1 MRRILLLL
9 AALLATLP
17 CALSAQGV
25 TGTVVDAQSGAG
37 IPGAL
42 VSLVTSDGAT
52 RARVLADRTGH
63 FALRAP
69 AAGRYVLRAERVGYA
84 AANSPPLDLA
94 AGETMTYRLVAS
106 AQRVQLEGI
115 VASAGGSGSRGCTV
129 RPAAG
134 EEAATLWDEARKA
147 LEAAVTTR
155 QQYPY
160 RFRTE
165 RRVRMLDASTRAV
178 RREEVRPEGVV
189 DNPYVAISP
198 QRLAQTGYV
207 EKLGDTIFFHAP
219 DASVL
224 LSDPFLESHCFRS
237 RRADG
242 DHRGMVGLAFEPVR
256 GGRLADVEGVLWL
269 DAATAELREVQYSYK
284 GGSDS
289 PPVLDRSGGRVEFRR
304 LPNGAWI
311 VNRWRILMPTG
322 EDAIDTNANP
332 IPTTQAARSRPAVAE
347 EAGQVVEVRARDG
360 SVVEM
365 TAYASISGVVFDSIR
380 GAPLA
385 GARVSLAGTADSTR
399 TDAQGRFTLGHLT
412 DGVYALAF
420 DHPRLDSLH
429 FVPDAALVTVV
440 PPQEIRRDL
449 AIPSVASILAAPC
462 QAAEGSAVGAAV
474 GRITDRAAGE
484 PLAGVP
490 LIATWEV
497 PGSAEPGRAAAVS
510 DEGGGY
516 RFCELPA
523 GARVRIVAR
532 LEADSAVAQAEP
544 RRGVPQLN
552 DLALSAPAAMVARRT
567 EELRQRA
574 HVVVRMVDEAS
585 GRPIDGVKVSLS
597 GTNREWTTS
606 RNGEF
611 SLDAAPGTYSISF
624 SHPTY
629 GAGTGRLTVNA
640 RGTVQYALRLPRRT
654 VTLEPLAV
662 VAQRVYPGFFDPR
675 ARGRHLNIVM
685 RDEIERRASAA
696 LNIGDLVRSSIP
708 ALQVNEIRMMNSGG
722 FIKEVCI
729 TDRMAMPGQNDDPT
743 VSRTPASSDPSLGEP
758 SQHPD
763 TRMFDPTKSECTRG
777 VAVAVDDML
786 IGGNA
791 AEFLRD
797 FPTSG
802 IESIIYVKPT
812 DAASRYGYLAR
823 NGIIL
828 IYTRGNGPTVRETP

>member
-9 AALLATLP
+9 AALLAALP
-17 CALSAQGV
+17 CALAAQGV

-94 AGETMTYRLVAS
+94 AGETMTYRLAAS
-106 AQRVQLEGI
+106 AQRIQLEGI
-115 VASAGGSGSRGCTV
+115 VASAGGDSRRCTV

-165 RRVRMLDASTRAV
+165 RRVRMLDASTHAV

-198 QRLAQTGYV
+198 QALAQIGYV
-207 EKLGDTIFFHAP
+207 EKRGDTVFFHAP

-256 GGRLADVEGVLWL
+256 GGQLADVEGVLWL
-269 DAATAELREVQYSYK
+269 DAATAELREVEYRYK
-284 GGSDS
+284 AGSQS
-289 PPVLDRSGGRVEFRR
+289 PPVPDRAGGRVEFHR

-322 EDAIDTNANP
+322 EDAIETNANP

-365 TAYASISGVVFDSIR
+365 TAYASISGVVFDSTR
-380 GAPLA
+380 NRPLA
-385 GARVSLAGTADSTR
+385 GARVALAGTADSTR
-399 TDAQGRFTLGHLT
+399 TDAEGRFTLGHLT
-412 DGVYALAF
+412 EGVYALAF
-420 DHPRLDSLH
+420 GHPRLDSLH
-429 FVPDAALVTVV
+429 FVPDPALVTVV

-462 QAAEGSAVGAAV
+462 HAAEGSAVGAAV

-484 PLAGVP
+484 ALAGVP

-497 PGSAEPGRAAAVS
+497 PGSTDAGRAAAVS

-516 RFCELPA
+516 RFCELPT

-532 LEADSAVAQAEP
+532 LEADSAVAQVEP
-544 RRGVPQLN
+544 RRGVPQLA
-552 DLALSAPAAMVARRT
+552 DLALAAPAEMTARRA
-567 EELRQRA
+567 EEVRQRA

-597 GTNREWTTS
+597 GSNREWTTS

-611 SLDAAPGTYSISF
+611 TLDVSPGTYSIAF

-629 GAGTGRLTVNA
+629 GAGSGRLTVNA

-662 VAQRVYPGFFDPR
+662 VAQRIYPGFFDPR
-675 ARGRHLNIVM
+675 ARGRNLNIVM
-685 RDEIERRASAA
+685 RDEIERRAGSA
-696 LNIGDLVRSSIP
+696 LNVGDLVRTIP
-708 ALQVNEIRMMNSGG
+708 ALQVNETRLMNSGG
-722 FIKEVCI
+722 FIREVCI
-729 TDRMAMPGQNDDPT
+729 TDRMAMPGQNDDGSDT
-743 VSRTPASSDPSLGEP
+743 RGSAGSDPALGEP
-758 SQHPD
+758 APV
-763 TRMFDPTKSECTRG
+763 RPKRVIDPTHSECARG
-777 VAVAVDDML
+777 VAVAVDDMV

-797 FPTSG
+797 FPTTG

-812 DAASRYGYLAR
+812 EAASRYGYLAR
-823 NGIIL
+823 NGLIL
-828 IYTRGNGPTVRETP
+828 IYTRGNGPTVREMP

>member
-1 MRRILLLL
+1 MRRTILLLALLL
-9 AALLATLP
+9 AALPRALA
-17 CALSAQGV
+17 AQGV
-25 TGTVVDAQSGAG
+25 TGTVVDAQSGEPV
-37 IPGAL
+37 PGAL
-42 VSLVTSDGAT
+42 VSLVTSDGVT
-52 RARVLADRTGH
+52 RARVLADRAGR
-63 FALRAP
+63 FSVRAG

-84 AANSPPLDLA
+84 AANSPTLDLA
-94 AGETMTYRLVAS
+94 AGETMTYRLAAP
-106 AQRVQLEGI
+106 AQRTQLAGI
-115 VASAGGSGSRGCTV
+115 VASAGSDSRRCTV
-129 RPAAG
+129 RPTAG

-147 LEAAVTTR
+147 LEAAVATR

-165 RRVRMLDASTRAV
+165 RRVRMLDATTRAV

-207 EKLGDTIFFHAP
+207 EKRGDTVFFHAP
-219 DASVL
+219 DAAVL

-256 GGRLADVEGVLWL
+256 GGQVADVEGVLWL
-269 DAATAELREVQYSYK
+269 DAGTAELREVEYRYK
-284 GGSDS
+284 GGSQS
-289 PPVLDRSGGRVEFRR
+289 PPVPDRAGGRVEFHR
-304 LPNGAWI
+304 LPNGSWI
-311 VNRWRILMPTG
+311 VNRWRILMPLP
-322 EDAIDTNANP
+322 EAVDAALASNANP
-332 IPTTQAARSRPAVAE
+332 IPTTQSAASRPAVAE
-347 EAGQVVEVRARDG
+347 EAGLVVEVRGRDG
-360 SVVEM
+360 TPVEM
-365 TAYASISGVVFDSIR
+365 VAFASITGVVFDSTR
-380 GAPLA
+380 SRPLA

-399 TDAQGRFTLGHLT
+399 TDAEGRFTLQHLVE
-412 DGVYALAF
+412 GVYALAF

-440 PPQEIRRDL
+440 PPQQLRRDL

-462 QAAEGSAVGAAV
+462 QVAEGSAVGAAV

-484 PLAGVP
+484 PLSGVP
-490 LIATWEV
+490 LLATWEV
-497 PGSAEPGRAAAVS
+497 PGSADPGRAAAVS

-516 RFCELPA
+516 RFCELPV

-552 DLALSAPAAMVARRT
+552 DLALAAPAELVARRAN
-567 EELRQRA
+567 EVRQRA
-574 HVVVRMVDEAS
+574 HVVVRLVDEAS
-585 GRPIDGVKVSLS
+585 SRPIAGAKVSLS
-597 GTNREWTTS
+597 GASREWTTNRS
-606 RNGEF
+606 GEF
-611 SLDAAPGTYSISF
+611 SLDAAPGTYSVAF
-624 SHPTY
+624 NHPVY
-629 GAGTGRLTVNA
+629 GSGTARLTVNS

-654 VTLEPLAV
+654 VTLEPLRV

-685 RDEIERRASAA
+685 REEIERRAGSARDV
-696 LNIGDLVRSSIP
+696 GDLVRTIP
-708 ALQVNEIRMMNSGG
+708 ALQVNEVRAMNSGG
-722 FIKEVCI
+722 FVSEICI
-729 TDRMAMPGQNDDPT
+729 TDRMAIPGQNDDPT
-743 VSRTPASSDPSLGEP
+743 VIPSTSSDPSSVGEP
-758 SQHPD
+758 RAA
-763 TRMFDPTKSECTRG
+763 TRMTNPTKSSCDRG
-777 VAVAVDDML
+777 VAVALDDML

-791 AEFLRD
+791 AEFLAT
-797 FPTSG
+797 FPTTG

-812 DAASRYGYLAR
+812 EAASRYGFLAR